1 MFSMPSKP
9 PWQLSTLNWASC
21 ASADYSSWSYLRPL
35 LDFPLNAL
43 VFLFFPPSA
52 FLFPVF
58 RIPADGCGEFS
69 PQLFSPAE
77 ATRGKSPE

>member
-21 ASADYSSWSYLRPL
+21 ASADYSSSSYLRPL
-35 LDFPLNAL
+35 LDSQCTGF
-43 VFLFFPPSA
+43 FFFFPASSA

-58 RIPADGCGEFS
+58 RIPAYGCGVFS